1 MIPGYQHLGQTD
13 RVIAG
18 WNGEPYTS
26 FPVNAI
32 VRLSHHRRGDS
43 HNQEMFLAPFADK
56 QTGNYHTGVLIP
68 PSLLINTKVKGIQ
81 P

>member
-1 MIPGYQHLGQTD
+1 MPLSDYPIIGEE
-13 RVIAG
+13 IA
-18 WNGEPYTS
+18 TT
-26 FPVNAI
+26 
-32 VRLSHHRRGDS
+32 RRC
-43 HNQEMFLAPFADK
+43 FLAPFANK